1 MQYGLKRRLVFLR
14 QYWMLYAAGTAFF
27 ALYLMPSMRGKVAI
41 AAIFYAGLAV
51 FAVRTIAKALS
62 SGEVRAKGWKSTR
75 LVLRKEN
82 HFRFWWEII
91 KLAALT
97 LVLGYAVIDFVFFYQ
112 IPLAD
117 R

>member
-1 MQYGLKRRLVFLR
+1 MRHAAKRSFVLMRR
-14 QYWMLYAAGTAFF
+14 YKYLYAAGGVFLAM
-27 ALYLMPSMRGKVAI
+27 YLIPDQRAKVAI
-41 AAIFYAGLAV
+41 AATAYAGLTV
-51 FAVRTIAKALS
+51 FVLRLMAKALS